1 MEDRNQGTRIVEER
15 GPNGMTR
22 WCDIPKPIR
31 VPGRPELALFPDML
45 TWHCGNSL
53 VERPYVRS
61 VSYFPWILSLRR
73 LPENGDF
80 EMKYQSIHH
89 PCCWISFRA
98 APDGSRWQADKY
110 ILEEHAGTT
119 VAAPGD
125 KFFLLLA
132 QLPITEDERHFVRDW
147 PAEEI
152 AAARQPVPLA
162 PSARR
167 EPPAEQ
173 DVPSMCLKVLE
184 LAQKGLGISP
194 VAAGAMII
202 QFLKS
207 VLEPIPPG
215 SKLN

>member
-15 GPNGMTR
+15 GPHGMTR
-22 WCDIPKPIR
+22 WCDMPKPIR

-98 APDGSRWQADKY
+98 APD
-110 ILEEHAGTT
+110 
-119 VAAPGD
+119 D

-132 QLPITEDERHFVRDW
+132 QLPITEDEKHFVRDW
-147 PAEEI
+147 PVEEI
-152 AAARQPVPLA
+152 AAARQPVRPA

-167 EPPAEQ
+167 EPPAEP

-184 LAQKGLGISP
+184 LTQKALGISP
-194 VAAGAMII
+194 VAAGALII

-207 VLEPIPPG
+207 VLEPMPPG
-215 SKLN
+215 SKPN